1 MTDDDRR
8 RAMRRQLLVM
18 LALVAVVDAVA
29 IATWFLAGL
38 RGQSG
43 GAQVFFAIAWT
54 VATLAVVLVSMRKFR
69 EAGKK

>member
-1 MTDDDRR
+1 
-8 RAMRRQLLVM
+8 M

-43 GAQVFFAIAWT
+43 GVQVFFAIAWT

-69 EAGKK
+69 EAGKR